1 MYKISV
7 IIPVF
12 NSSLYLDH
20 CLSTV
25 VNQTLKDIEII
36 LIDDGSTDDSLNVIK
51 NYAKKY
57 NNIKYTSKEN
67 EGQAIARNIGIQM
80 SSGEFITFI
89 DSDDYIE
96 LNMLEKLYNIAK
108 SDNSDIVLCD
118 YVEEY
123 SNKNI
128 EKKSL

>member
-108 SDNSDIVLCD
+108 PDNSDIVLCD
-118 YVEEY
+118 
-123 SNKNI
+123 
-128 EKKSL
+128 

>member
-108 SDNSDIVLCD
+108 SDNSDIVL
-118 YVEEY
+118 
-123 SNKNI
+123 
-128 EKKSL
+128 

>member
-51 NYAKKY
+51 KLRKK
-57 NNIKYTSKEN
+57 I
-67 EGQAIARNIGIQM
+67 
-80 SSGEFITFI
+80 
-89 DSDDYIE
+89 
-96 LNMLEKLYNIAK
+96 
-108 SDNSDIVLCD
+108 
-118 YVEEY
+118 
-123 SNKNI
+123 
-128 EKKSL
+128 

>member
-67 EGQAIARNIGIQM
+67 EGQAIAMNRKTTTRPI
-80 SSGEFITFI
+80 
-89 DSDDYIE
+89 
-96 LNMLEKLYNIAK
+96 
-108 SDNSDIVLCD
+108 
-118 YVEEY
+118 
-123 SNKNI
+123 
-128 EKKSL
+128 